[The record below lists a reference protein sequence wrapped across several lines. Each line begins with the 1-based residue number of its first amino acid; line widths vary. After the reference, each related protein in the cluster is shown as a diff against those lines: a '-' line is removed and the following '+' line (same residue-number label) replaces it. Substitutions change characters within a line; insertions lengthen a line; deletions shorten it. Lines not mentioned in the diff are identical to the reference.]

1 MTVTLVVASATAEAV
16 ALFGV
21 LEELTSFTLAGVA
34 DSGDFFNQ
42 LDLLLNDRLAHLNF
56 LN

>member
-1 MTVTLVVASATAEAV
+1 MTVTLVVASATAETV
-16 ALFGV
+16 TLFGV

-34 DSGDFFNQ
+34 DSGDFFNL
-42 LDLLLNDRLAHLNF
+42 LDLLLNDGLAHLNF